1 MHIRSLL
8 LCALLLLYSANC
20 QAQKLKYTIRLK
32 DELVGNMTAQRS
44 QKPTTTIRINSL
56 ISVEK
61 MIKIEFQYIMES
73 TYAKGKLLVSK
84 TIQRING
91 QEQVNTSTTLDEN
104 RYRVVTKSGN
114 STYNSSAIHFN
125 LCRMYFEEPAGI
137 KEVWSDT
144 FGKML
149 PLKPAGKN
157 RYELVLPDGKS
168 NFYTYHKGICTLVE
182 TETPMGKVTFQLG

>member
-1 MHIRSLL
+1 MHLPSFLIS
-8 LCALLLLYSANC
+8 ALLLLHTASC
-20 QAQKLKYTIRLK
+20 PAQKLKYTIRLK

-44 QKPTTTIRINSL
+44 HKPTTTIRINSL
-56 ISVEK
+56 ISMEK

-73 TYAKGKLLVSK
+73 TYQKGKLLVSR
-84 TIQRING
+84 TIQKING
-91 QEQVNTSTTLDEN
+91 QEQVNTSTTLDN
-104 RYRVVTKSGN
+104 NQYRVISKSGN
-114 STYNSSAIHFN
+114 STYNSSAIQFN
-125 LCRMYFEEPAGI
+125 LCRMYFEEPVGI

-149 PLKPAGKN
+149 SLKPAGKN

-168 NFYTYHKGICTLVE
+168 NYYTYYKGICTLVE